1 MASLQPSWLSSVS
14 TIKNKNDSSAKQK
27 LKLSS
32 LKLSFFLNATSNNDE
47 ASEQPTSENSPEPEA
62 SLDPVKL
69 AFEKAKAYRKLKES
83 NSDSKYE
90 QNPDKD
96 AARAAVEKAK
106 ECKKNKDTVSFQN
119 GTNSGTIVTS
129 GTCTVTELMFFIFFI
144 FYYYFSYYKFSMN
157 ECLVFIS

>member
-1 MASLQPSWLSSVS
+1 M
-14 TIKNKNDSSAKQK
+14 
-27 LKLSS
+27 
-32 LKLSFFLNATSNNDE
+32 NATSNNDE

-106 ECKKNKDTVSFQN
+106 EYTKNKDTVSFQN

-129 GTCTVTELMFFIFFI
+129 GKCTVTELMFFIFLFFI
-144 FYYYFSYYKFSMN
+144 ITSHITNFQ
-157 ECLVFIS
+157 